1 MFVECNGDETGDIA
15 WYEFDVAKEDEKDE
29 EEEKWELL
37 SSCVVTSNVAEITDV
52 VSDGVWYGF
61 VAVAID
67 ATAAVVVEDEEDE
80 EDEEDKEEVPISCEV
95 GIE

>member
-1 MFVECNGDETGDIA
+1 M
-15 WYEFDVAKEDEKDE
+15 
-29 EEEKWELL
+29 
-37 SSCVVTSNVAEITDV
+37 SSCVVTSNVAEITDE
-52 VSDGVWYGF
+52 VSDVDWYGF

-80 EDEEDKEEVPISCEV
+80 EDKEEVPISCEV

>member
-1 MFVECNGDETGDIA
+1 MFVECNGDETGDVA

-52 VSDGVWYGF
+52 VSDGDWYGF
-61 VAVAID
+61 VAIAID
-67 ATAAVVVEDEEDE
+67 ATAAVVVEDEG

>member
-1 MFVECNGDETGDIA
+1 MFVECNGDETWNVD

-52 VSDGVWYGF
+52 VSDVDWYGF

-67 ATAAVVVEDEEDE
+67 ATAAVVVEDEG

>member
-1 MFVECNGDETGDIA
+1 M
-15 WYEFDVAKEDEKDE
+15 
-29 EEEKWELL
+29 

-52 VSDGVWYGF
+52 VSDVDWYGF

-67 ATAAVVVEDEEDE
+67 ATAAVVVEDEG

>member
-1 MFVECNGDETGDIA
+1 M
-15 WYEFDVAKEDEKDE
+15 
-29 EEEKWELL
+29 

-52 VSDGVWYGF
+52 VSDVDWYGF

-67 ATAAVVVEDEEDE
+67 ASAAVVVEEGEEE
-80 EDEEDKEEVPISCEV
+80 EEEEEEVPISCEV

>member
-1 MFVECNGDETGDIA
+1 MFVECNGDETGNVD

-52 VSDGVWYGF
+52 VSDGDWYGF

-67 ATAAVVVEDEEDE
+67 ATAAVVVEDEG

>member
-1 MFVECNGDETGDIA
+1 MFVECNGDETGNVD

-37 SSCVVTSNVAEITDV
+37 SSCVLTSNVAEITDV
-52 VSDGVWYGF
+52 VSDVDWYEF

-67 ATAAVVVEDEEDE
+67 ASAAVVVEEEE
-80 EDEEDKEEVPISCEV
+80 EEEEVPISCEV

>member
-1 MFVECNGDETGDIA
+1 MFVEYNGDETGSVD
-15 WYEFDVAKEDEKDE
+15 WYEFDVAKEDKKD

-52 VSDGVWYGF
+52 VSDVDWYGF

-67 ATAAVVVEDEEDE
+67 ATVAVVEEE
-80 EDEEDKEEVPISCEV
+80 EEEEEEGVLISCEV
-95 GIE
+95 GIG

>member
-1 MFVECNGDETGDIA
+1 M
-15 WYEFDVAKEDEKDE
+15 
-29 EEEKWELL
+29 

-52 VSDGVWYGF
+52 VSDVDWYGF

-67 ATAAVVVEDEEDE
+67 ASAAVVVEEGEEE
-80 EDEEDKEEVPISCEV
+80 EEEEEVPISCEV

>member
-1 MFVECNGDETGDIA
+1 MFVECNGDETGNVD

-37 SSCVVTSNVAEITDV
+37 SSCVVTSNVAEITNV
-52 VSDGVWYGF
+52 VSDVDWYGF

-67 ATAAVVVEDEEDE
+67 ASAAVVVEEEE
-80 EDEEDKEEVPISCEV
+80 EEEEVPISCEV

>member
-1 MFVECNGDETGDIA
+1 MFVECNGDETGNVD

-29 EEEKWELL
+29 EDEKWELL

-52 VSDGVWYGF
+52 VSDGDWYGF

-67 ATAAVVVEDEEDE
+67 ATAAVVVEDEG

>member
-1 MFVECNGDETGDIA
+1 MFVEYNGDETGSVD
-15 WYEFDVAKEDEKDE
+15 WYEFDVAKEDKKDE
-29 EEEKWELL
+29 KEKWELL

-52 VSDGVWYGF
+52 VSDVDWYGF

-67 ATAAVVVEDEEDE
+67 ASAAVVVEEGEEE
-80 EDEEDKEEVPISCEV
+80 EEEEEVPISCEV

>member
-1 MFVECNGDETGDIA
+1 MFVECNGDETGNVD
-15 WYEFDVAKEDEKDE
+15 WYEFDVEKEDEKDE
-29 EEEKWELL
+29 EEKKWELL
-37 SSCVVTSNVAEITDV
+37 SSCVVTSNVAEITNV
-52 VSDGVWYGF
+52 VSDVDWYGF

-67 ATAAVVVEDEEDE
+67 AVVVEEEDE

>member
-1 MFVECNGDETGDIA
+1 M
-15 WYEFDVAKEDEKDE
+15 
-29 EEEKWELL
+29 

-52 VSDGVWYGF
+52 VSDVDWYGF

-67 ATAAVVVEDEEDE
+67 ATAAVVVEDEGEY
-80 EDEEDKEEVPISCEV
+80 EEDKEEVPISCEV

>member
-1 MFVECNGDETGDIA
+1 MFVECNGDETWNVD

-52 VSDGVWYGF
+52 VSDGDWYGF

-67 ATAAVVVEDEEDE
+67 ATAAVVVEDEG

>member
-1 MFVECNGDETGDIA
+1 MFVEYNGDETGSVD
-15 WYEFDVAKEDEKDE
+15 WYEFDVAKEDKKD

-52 VSDGVWYGF
+52 VSDVDWYGF

-67 ATAAVVVEDEEDE
+67 ATVAVVEEE
-80 EDEEDKEEVPISCEV
+80 EEEEEEVPISCEV
-95 GIE
+95 GIG

>member
-1 MFVECNGDETGDIA
+1 MFVECNGDETGNVD

-29 EEEKWELL
+29 EDEKWELL
-37 SSCVVTSNVAEITDV
+37 SSCVVTSNVAEITNV
-52 VSDGVWYGF
+52 VSDVDWYGF

-67 ATAAVVVEDEEDE
+67 ASAAVVVEEGEEE
-80 EDEEDKEEVPISCEV
+80 EEEEEEVPISCEV

>member
-1 MFVECNGDETGDIA
+1 M
-15 WYEFDVAKEDEKDE
+15 
-29 EEEKWELL
+29 
-37 SSCVVTSNVAEITDV
+37 SSCVLTSNVAEITNV
-52 VSDGVWYGF
+52 VSDVDWYGF

-67 ATAAVVVEDEEDE
+67 ATAAVVVEEDE

>member
-1 MFVECNGDETGDIA
+1 MFVECNGDETWNAD

-29 EEEKWELL
+29 EDEKWELL

-52 VSDGVWYGF
+52 VSDGDWYGF

-67 ATAAVVVEDEEDE
+67 ATAAVVVEDEG

>member
-1 MFVECNGDETGDIA
+1 M
-15 WYEFDVAKEDEKDE
+15 
-29 EEEKWELL
+29 

-52 VSDGVWYGF
+52 VSDVDWYGF

-67 ATAAVVVEDEEDE
+67 ASAAVVVEEEE
-80 EDEEDKEEVPISCEV
+80 EEEEVPISCEV

>member
-1 MFVECNGDETGDIA
+1 M
-15 WYEFDVAKEDEKDE
+15 
-29 EEEKWELL
+29 

-52 VSDGVWYGF
+52 VSDVDWYGF

-67 ATAAVVVEDEEDE
+67 ATAAVVVEEEEE

>member
-1 MFVECNGDETGDIA
+1 MFVECNGDETWNVD

-52 VSDGVWYGF
+52 VSDVDWYGF
-61 VAVAID
+61 VAIAID
-67 ATAAVVVEDEEDE
+67 ATAAVVVEDEG

>member
-1 MFVECNGDETGDIA
+1 MFVECNGDETGDVA

-52 VSDGVWYGF
+52 VSDGDWYGF

-67 ATAAVVVEDEEDE
+67 ATAAVVVEDEG

>member
-1 MFVECNGDETGDIA
+1 M
-15 WYEFDVAKEDEKDE
+15 
-29 EEEKWELL
+29 

-52 VSDGVWYGF
+52 VSDVDWYGF

-67 ATAAVVVEDEEDE
+67 AVVVEEEDE
-80 EDEEDKEEVPISCEV
+80 EDEEDNEEVPISCEV

>member
-1 MFVECNGDETGDIA
+1 MFVECNGDETWNVD

-37 SSCVVTSNVAEITDV
+37 SSCVVTSNVAEITDE
-52 VSDGVWYGF
+52 VSDVDWYGF

-67 ATAAVVVEDEEDE
+67 ATAAVVVEDEG

>member
-1 MFVECNGDETGDIA
+1 MFVECNGDKTWNVD

-52 VSDGVWYGF
+52 VSDGDWYGF

-67 ATAAVVVEDEEDE
+67 ATAAVVVEDEG

>member
-1 MFVECNGDETGDIA
+1 M
-15 WYEFDVAKEDEKDE
+15 
-29 EEEKWELL
+29 

-52 VSDGVWYGF
+52 VSDVDWYGF

-67 ATAAVVVEDEEDE
+67 AVVVEE